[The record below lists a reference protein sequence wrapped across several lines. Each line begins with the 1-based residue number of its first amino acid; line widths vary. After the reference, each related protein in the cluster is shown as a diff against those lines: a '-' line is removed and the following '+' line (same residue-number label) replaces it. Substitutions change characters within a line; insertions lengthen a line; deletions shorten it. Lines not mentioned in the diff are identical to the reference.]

1 MYSRL
6 GGRANFLMVYVREAH
21 ACDVWP
27 VGDGLGIKEPKTNA
41 ERCEVAARML
51 KETDMA
57 WPTAV
62 DTTANLFEEE
72 FACWPYRF
80 YVLGRDGRLLFKGM
94 PDVNDCAYPIDKFQ
108 EAIRTHADAARN

>member
-6 GGRANFLMVYVREAH
+6 RQRANFLLVYIREAH

-27 VGDGLGIKEPKTNA
+27 VGDGLAIEEPKTDA

-51 KETDMA
+51 RETPLQ
-57 WPTAV
+57 WPVAV
-62 DTTANLFEEE
+62 DTASNAFEE
-72 FACWPYRF
+72 ALAPWPYRF

-94 PDVNDCAYPIDKFQ
+94 PDADTCGYPI
-108 EAIRTHADAARN
+108 EAFEAAVVKHSTAQP